1 MGLQVSL
8 REAGEVT
15 IIDLAGDL
23 VFPDCAELHLEV
35 KKLLQA
41 GTRRVALNLEKVEGV
56 DQHGL
61 GTLSACFVSVLR
73 EFATLSLLNP
83 SQEVRD
89 ALKKIRLEKVVTV
102 YDSEED
108 LLRNLEQDQRQQEGF
123 SLLDQLRQVVCAAL
137 WAFMALVL
145 IVLWMQ
151 LSHPAALDR
160 MAALVELEALVL
172 DPLGE
177 LSGDPAS
184 VLFYLIFLVFLASAL
199 LIYLDSHLHW
209 LRRRLHLSQ

>member
-73 EFATLSLLNP
+73 ESTTQRKTCSATWSRTNVNRKAFP
-83 SQEVRD
+83 SSINS
-89 ALKKIRLEKVVTV
+89 ARL
-102 YDSEED
+102 
-108 LLRNLEQDQRQQEGF
+108 
-123 SLLDQLRQVVCAAL
+123 
-137 WAFMALVL
+137 
-145 IVLWMQ
+145 
-151 LSHPAALDR
+151 
-160 MAALVELEALVL
+160 
-172 DPLGE
+172 
-177 LSGDPAS
+177 S
-184 VLFYLIFLVFLASAL
+184 VLPCGPL
-199 LIYLDSHLHW
+199 W
-209 LRRRLHLSQ
+209 LWS